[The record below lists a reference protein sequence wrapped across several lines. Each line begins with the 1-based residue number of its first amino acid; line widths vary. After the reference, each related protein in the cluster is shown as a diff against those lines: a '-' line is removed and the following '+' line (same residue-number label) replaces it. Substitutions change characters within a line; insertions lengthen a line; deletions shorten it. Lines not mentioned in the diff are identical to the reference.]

1 MERNDNK
8 RILGMDQHDLSLFT
22 RRYGIVFI
30 MIAMFIALS
39 LSTSSFLTLGN
50 VTNVLSTVALNGVLA
65 MGMVFVITAGGID
78 LSIGAMLAL
87 ASTFIG
93 IVLEYTGSIPLAC
106 IGAVGI
112 CTLFGLINGLLI
124 AKFNM
129 FPFVVT
135 LASQL
140 VIRGLGYVI
149 SGGYSF
155 ALARPNFTQIGLGK
169 LYGLIPYPILI
180 LLAVTILSY
189 LMMHWTKFGRYV
201 YSVGGNI
208 NAAKA
213 SGVNVQW
220 TQILTYV
227 ISGFCAG
234 VAGIIMT
241 ARINAAQPNIGIGY
255 ETDAIAACVIGGTSF
270 AGGISTIPG
279 TLVGII
285 IIGLIYNGMNLIG
298 VSSYWQTICKGLLII
313 GAVLIDNLIN
323 KRRK

>member
-1 MERNDNK
+1 MERNEDK
-8 RILGMDQHDLSLFT
+8 HILGMDQHDLSLFT

-30 MIAMFIALS
+30 MIAMFIILS
-39 LSTSSFLTLGN
+39 ISSHSFLTISN
-50 VTNVLSTVALNGVLA
+50 ITNVLSTVALNGVLA

-93 IVLEYTGSIPLAC
+93 IVLQATGNILLAC
-106 IGAVGI
+106 LGAILI
-112 CTLFGLINGLLI
+112 CTLFGLINGLLV

-140 VIRGLGYVI
+140 VIRGLGYVV

-155 ALARPNFTQIGLGK
+155 ALANPNFTTIGLGK
-169 LYGLIPYPILI
+169 LFDSVPYPILI
-180 LLAVTILSY
+180 LMTITILSY
-189 LMMHWTKFGRYV
+189 LLLHWTRFGRYV
-201 YSVGGNI
+201 YAVGGNI

-213 SGVNVQW
+213 SGVNVFW
-220 TQILTYV
+220 TQIGTYI

-241 ARINAAQPNIGIGY
+241 ARINAAQPNIGVGY

-285 IIGLIYNGMNLIG
+285 IIGLIYNGMNLVGI
-298 VSSYWQTICKGLLII
+298 SSYWQTICKGLLII
-313 GAVLIDNLIN
+313 GAVMIDTLLN
-323 KRRK
+323 KRKK